1 MEARRL
7 KRPGLPGWRLGG
19 TPVLLYHAV
28 GDARLSPGDGR
39 YQVSL
44 PDFEAQLEV
53 VAQSGRRVA
62 SLADLWAGRAEREP
76 AAVITVDDGRESDYR
91 LMFPRLLE
99 RVWPAEFFV
108 NPGTVGQPGYLTWAQ
123 VREMAEAGMGVQSH
137 GYDHVTLWGLDRAD
151 LRRQLGDSRRALE
164 DATGRSVDFLAAPFG
179 HLTSAVVG
187 AALEEGY
194 RAVCTSWSWP
204 ARPHR
209 RTMGRIAV
217 HAHTSPTDL
226 ARLLE
231 GRVLPYA
238 ARALRTAVVYPPK
251 RLMVALQPSRLGGA
265 AAERGA

>member
-1 MEARRL
+1 VEARRL
-7 KRPGLPGWRLGG
+7 KRPGPPRWRLGG

-28 GDARLSPGDGR
+28 GNGPLSPGDGR

-44 PDFEAQLEV
+44 ADFERHLEV
-53 VAQSGRRVA
+53 VAQTGRRLA
-62 SLADLWAGRAEREP
+62 SLADLWAGRAERAP

-91 LMFPRLLE
+91 LMFPRLRE
-99 RVWPAEFFV
+99 RGWPADFFV
-108 NPGTVGQPGYLTWAQ
+108 NPATVGQPGYVTWAQ

-137 GYDHVTLWGLDRAD
+137 GYDHVTLWGLDRPA

-164 DATGRSVDFLAAPFG
+164 DATGRKVDFLAAPFG
-179 HLTSAVVG
+179 HLTGTVVDV
-187 AALEEGY
+187 ALEEGY

-226 ARLLE
+226 ARVLE

-238 ARALRTAVVYPPK
+238 ARALRSALVYPPK
-251 RLMVALQPSRLGGA
+251 RLMVALQPSRLHGA
-265 AAERGA
+265 AAEHGA